1 MAELVDAL
9 ASGASDRMVVEVQVL
24 FWAPLDI
31 MLPPFHDVTMVQR
44 QVSSKGYGSEFVF
57 AQVAELVDALASGA
71 SDRMVVEV
79 QVLFWAPNHFMLSPF
94 HEVVRCSGKQEVDVK
109 AVSLYSPRWRNW

>member
-44 QVSSKGYGSEFVF
+44 QVSSKSYGSEFVF

-79 QVLFWAPNHFMLSPF
+79 QVLSWAP
-94 HEVVRCSGKQEVDVK
+94 
-109 AVSLYSPRWRNW
+109 